1 MIQTGPAAHV
11 REGFACPSCRTSLQ
25 LTAENCLRCPREGS
39 TFEQRDG
46 IWRLLRPARE
56 QAFARFIEEY
66 ETVRRQE
73 GRHLPGSAYRR
84 LPYRGFSSADPEDWR
99 IRMRGYETL
108 LHKIIQPLEEDLQRP
123 LSILDLGSGN
133 GWLSNRLA
141 ERGHTLAAID
151 LLCNDWDGLG
161 AYIHYETSFERVQ
174 AEFDALPF
182 LDGSLDLAIFNAS
195 LHYSPDYE
203 TTLSEA
209 LRVLRLGGQLVVLD
223 SPLYR
228 ENRSGKQMV
237 LEREADFTRRYG
249 FPSNTLGSENFLSEP
264 RLEALARSPGI
275 RWSRWQPR
283 YSLGWELRRLKVRLL
298 LGREPARFV
307 LLAARK

>member
-1 MIQTGPAAHV
+1 MSQTSPAAPV
-11 REGFACPSCRTSLQ
+11 REAFACPSCRTSLQ
-25 LTAENCLRCPREGS
+25 LTAVDCLRCPREGS

-46 IWRLLRPARE
+46 IWRLLRPTRE
-56 QAFARFIEEY
+56 RAYTRFIEEY

-73 GRHLPGSAYRR
+73 GRRLPDSTYRN
-84 LPYRGFSSADPEDWR
+84 LPYRGFSSADPVDWR
-99 IRMRGYETL
+99 IRMKGYETL
-108 LHKIIQPLEEDLQRP
+108 LYKIIQPLEENLQGP

-141 ERGHTLAAID
+141 ERGHALAAID
-151 LLCNDWDGLG
+151 LVCNDWDGLG

-182 LDGSLDLAIFNAS
+182 LDGSLDLTIFNAS
-195 LHYSPDYE
+195 LHYSPNYE

-209 LRVLRLGGQLVVLD
+209 LRVLRPGGELVVLD

-228 ENRSGKQMV
+228 ESRSGQQMV

-264 RLEALARSPGI
+264 RLEALARSLGI
-275 RWSRWQPR
+275 RWSRWQPC
-283 YSLGWELRRLKVRLL
+283 YSLGWELRRLKARLL
-298 LGREPARFV
+298 LRREPARFV
-307 LLAARK
+307 LIAARK